1 MKTEKNMVYKN
12 IAARQDSIIWR
23 RSSFIIFFIVLLRLT
38 TRVIHQ
44 KFIKKVVQP
53 PSATAICVKK
63 NNGMEQIQ
71 TA

>member
-1 MKTEKNMVYKN
+1 MKTEKYMVYKN
-12 IAARQDSIIWR
+12 MAARQDLIIWR

-38 TRVIHQ
+38 IRVIHQ
-44 KFIKKVVQP
+44 KYMKKVVLL